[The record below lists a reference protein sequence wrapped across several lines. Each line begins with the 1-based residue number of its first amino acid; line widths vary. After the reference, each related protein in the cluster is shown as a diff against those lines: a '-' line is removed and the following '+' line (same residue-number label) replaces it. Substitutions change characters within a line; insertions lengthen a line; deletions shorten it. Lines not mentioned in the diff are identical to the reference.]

1 MSLKV
6 KHTDPKENTV
16 QQFQKRYP
24 TMIGKKRALNKMT
37 NAQIDEL
44 IEDCGTA
51 QGRIFY
57 KSFKK

>member
-6 KHTDPKENTV
+6 RHSDPEKNAV

-24 TMIGKKRALNKMT
+24 TMTGKKRALNKMT
-37 NAQIDEL
+37 NAQIDAL